1 MRIKSVNMCIH
12 AKWPQSYPTLCDL
25 IDLAHQAPL
34 SVGFSRQEY
43 WSGLPCPSPGNLP
56 NPGLNPGLLHC
67 KELQGSPCGTIWY
80 PKFQRW
86 SFSSVQFSCPVM
98 SDSLQPHGL
107 QHARLPCPSPIPG
120 ICSNSCLSVMPSNNL
135 ILWCLLLLLPS
146 IFPSIRIFSRKSI
159 LHIRWPKY
167 WSFSIS
173 PFNEYSGLISFRI
186 DSFDLF
192 AVQGTLKNLAVQGTL
207 MMIIKWLEIGFCL
220 R

>member
-1 MRIKSVNMCIH
+1 MCVLSH
-12 AKWPQSYPTLCDL
+12 FRRVQLFVTLWTENN
-25 IDLAHQAPL
+25 QAPL
-34 SVGFSRQEY
+34 TTGVSRQEY

-67 KELQGSPCGTIWY
+67 KELRGSPCGTIWY